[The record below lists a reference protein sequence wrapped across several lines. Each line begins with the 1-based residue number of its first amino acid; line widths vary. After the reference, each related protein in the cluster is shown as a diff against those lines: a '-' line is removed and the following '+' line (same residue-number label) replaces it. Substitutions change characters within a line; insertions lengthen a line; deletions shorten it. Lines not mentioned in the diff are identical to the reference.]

1 MKQAEEQ
8 QQFPPPPI
16 AQDLAGVP
24 TPPPSEPPPPY
35 YPPPPTSYAEYEAG
49 LAEKDHEPRPALP
62 PRPGNLQSHSVPS
75 LSSTSQ
81 RGSSADSTDGKSS
94 TSTSKS
100 KPTFNERMY
109 KWTTKAAGPINKL
122 TNKLGSEAWWPTAL
136 DKECDKCARILKSFV
151 RMSSFPCSITAPTP
165 HTFNFLPIWQIGK
178 KLPIEQGV
186 CSHLPRRWLLHRR
199 LGIPAAVARRRDEPR
214 AQAPSA
220 APTIAVPQRPEQDE
234 VEPEDAGEDPARGDR
249 AGAGSRDLHDVP
261 DGGPAHRR
269 DGRVR
274 GGASAAAR
282 RVVEPAVG
290 HPPELAVRRPHVRP

>member
-151 RMSSFPCSITAPTP
+151 RMSSFPCSITTPTSHFISISFGRSEETTYRTESLLTSSQAMASTPTTQHTHSP
-165 HTFNFLPIWQIGK
+165 H
-178 KLPIEQGV
+178 
-186 CSHLPRRWLLHRR
+186 
-199 LGIPAAVARRRDEPR
+199 PATR
-214 AQAPSA
+214 
-220 APTIAVPQRPEQDE
+220 
-234 VEPEDAGEDPARGDR
+234 
-249 AGAGSRDLHDVP
+249 
-261 DGGPAHRR
+261 
-269 DGRVR
+269 
-274 GGASAAAR
+274 
-282 RVVEPAVG
+282 
-290 HPPELAVRRPHVRP
+290 